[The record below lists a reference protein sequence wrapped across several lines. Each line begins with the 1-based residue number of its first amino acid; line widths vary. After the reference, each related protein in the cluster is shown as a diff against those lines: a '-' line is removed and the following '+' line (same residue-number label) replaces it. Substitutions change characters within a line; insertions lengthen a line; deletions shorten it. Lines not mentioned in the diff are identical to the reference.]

1 MRRLSAL
8 VALALFSWAPA
19 HAETLAVTGG
29 RLVIGD
35 GTPPIESGSVLLR
48 DGRVAAAGATL
59 AIPPNARIIDAR
71 GKWITPGIV
80 AGFSRVGLAEV
91 DGVASTNDSVAANS
105 PFSAAIDVSPAINPR
120 AAAVA
125 VNRAGGVTRALVA
138 PAAARTLFAG
148 QGAVIDL
155 GADADAVTRP
165 RAFQFVE
172 FGEAGSAIEGG
183 SRAAAHVAF
192 RNALME
198 ARDYARNPGGYG
210 GRSKDSLLMR
220 LDAAALV
227 PVIEG
232 RAKLLVHAERASD
245 ILAVLDLKREFP
257 ALDLV
262 LVGATEGWTVA
273 GRISAAKV
281 PVIAT
286 ALADL
291 PAAFETLAAT
301 QSNVGR
307 MKAAGVIVALGMIND
322 SDARQARLVKQY
334 AGNLVALTRM
344 PGAAGLDWNA
354 AFAAI
359 SSKPAEAI
367 GLGAEIG
374 SLRPGRRGDVVIWDG
389 DPLELATA
397 PVAVIIDGIEQPLEN
412 RQTKLRD
419 RYLTPGEGDLPKAY
433 ER

>member
-1 MRRLSAL
+1 LLSGT
-8 VALALFSWAPA
+8 A
-19 HAETLAVTGG
+19 HAETIAITGG

-35 GTPPIESGSVLLR
+35 GTPPIDNGSVLLR
-48 DGRVAAAGATL
+48 DGRIAAAGANI
-59 AIPPNARIIDAR
+59 AIPPSARIIDAR
-71 GKWITPGIV
+71 GKWITPGLV
-80 AGFSRVGLAEV
+80 AGFSRVGLAEI
-91 DGVASTNDSVAANS
+91 DGVGSTNDAAAAGS
-105 PFSAAIDVSPAINPR
+105 PFSAAIDVTPAINPR
-120 AAAVA
+120 AAAIA
-125 VNRAGGVTRALVA
+125 VNRAGGITRALVA
-138 PAAARTLFAG
+138 PGAARTLFAG

-155 GADADAVTRP
+155 GADSEAITRP

-172 FGEAGSAIEGG
+172 FGEAASEIEGG

-192 RNALME
+192 RNALLE

-227 PVIEG
+227 PVVEG
-232 RAKLLVHAERASD
+232 RTKLLVHVERASD
-245 ILAVLDLKREFP
+245 ILAVLDLKRDFP

-273 GRISAAKV
+273 PRIAAAKV

-307 MKAAGVIVALGMIND
+307 MRAAGVMVALGMIND
-322 SDARQARLVKQY
+322 NDARQARLVKQY
-334 AGNLVALTRM
+334 AGNLVALTRL
-344 PGAAGLDWNA
+344 PGAVGLDWNA
-354 AFAAI
+354 AFASI

-367 GLGAEIG
+367 GLGQEIG
-374 SLRPGRRGDVVIWDG
+374 SLRPGRLGDVVIWDG
-389 DPLELATA
+389 DPLELASA
-397 PVAVIIDGIEQPLEN
+397 PITVIIDGIEQSLAN
-412 RQTKLRD
+412 RQSKLRD
-419 RYLTPGEGDLPKAY
+419 RYLTPEDMNLPKAY